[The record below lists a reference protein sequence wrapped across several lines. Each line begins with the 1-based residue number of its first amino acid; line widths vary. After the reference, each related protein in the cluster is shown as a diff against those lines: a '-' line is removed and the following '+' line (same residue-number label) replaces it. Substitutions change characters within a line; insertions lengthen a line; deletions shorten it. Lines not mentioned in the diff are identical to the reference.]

1 MKVYLRIAHDGEF
14 YNQNCSDAFAGCN
27 KLGLD
32 VVRYKAIYS
41 INDNQPEDLGVGS
54 YSDTCF
60 ALDRMGIHPEPLDY
74 PDELMPFTGRK
85 IWKSTLFTVSR
96 DMTASTDGSC
106 CHIFIKPRQDV
117 KRFHGTVINCCED
130 FIKLGGG
137 VDDIDVWCSEYVHF
151 ISEWRLW
158 VLNGEIVGLNP
169 YGGAWDVFPDVEVL
183 RKAVRAYTSAP
194 SAYAL
199 DFGVTDDGRTLLV
212 EVSDGYGLMSYGL
225 NARLYVQIL
234 LTRWKEMTASA
245 VQEVSDKSTE
255 IEG

>member
-1 MKVYLRIAHDGEF
+1 MR
-14 YNQNCSDAFAGCN
+14 
-27 KLGLD
+27 GL
-32 VVRYKAIYS
+32 
-41 INDNQPEDLGVGS
+41 
-54 YSDTCF
+54 
-60 ALDRMGIHPEPLDY
+60 
-74 PDELMPFTGRK
+74 
-85 IWKSTLFTVSR
+85 
-96 DMTASTDGSC
+96 
-106 CHIFIKPRQDV
+106 
-117 KRFHGTVINCCED
+117 
-130 FIKLGGG
+130 IKLGGG

-194 SAYAL
+194 RAYAL